1 MAGELGNE
9 TNIDLL
15 GSSTIT
21 MSTPNFALI
30 GNDDF
35 VTNLVLKKIGAF
47 RLRRDLVEIESNYRT
62 CHNFSHTLFF
72 SLIFFR
78 TRSHVSGSVPPDFK
92 SKFSVFRKI

>member
-35 VTNLVLKKIGAF
+35 VTNLVLKK
-47 RLRRDLVEIESNYRT
+47 LVLFVFAEIS
-62 CHNFSHTLFF
+62 
-72 SLIFFR
+72 
-78 TRSHVSGSVPPDFK
+78 
-92 SKFSVFRKI
+92 